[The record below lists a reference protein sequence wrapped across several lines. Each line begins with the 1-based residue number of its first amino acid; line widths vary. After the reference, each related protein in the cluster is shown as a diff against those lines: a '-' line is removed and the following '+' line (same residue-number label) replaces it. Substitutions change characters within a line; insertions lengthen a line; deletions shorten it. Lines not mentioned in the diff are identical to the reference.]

1 MFLLFLR
8 RRVRADKSKRL
19 TSSTDSTAVFG
30 LFGSGCHHFSVDLI
44 VLIMSDDMT
53 LLRALSWVRG
63 SRLCL
68 CAKSMREEE

>member
-19 TSSTDSTAVFG
+19 TSSTDSTAAFG
-30 LFGSGCHHFSVDLI
+30 LFGSGCHHSSVDLI

-53 LLRALSWVRG
+53 LLRGRCLGWRG
-63 SRLCL
+63 RRL
-68 CAKSMREEE
+68 SMREEE